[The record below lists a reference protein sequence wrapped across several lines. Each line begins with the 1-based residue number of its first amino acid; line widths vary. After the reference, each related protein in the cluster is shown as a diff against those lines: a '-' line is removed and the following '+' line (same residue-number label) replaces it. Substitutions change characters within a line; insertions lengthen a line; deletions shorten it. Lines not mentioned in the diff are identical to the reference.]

1 MALALRL
8 RLALFYG
15 ASFAAIGISLP
26 YWPVWLA
33 ARGLSPSEIGLL
45 LAASF
50 WPRVVTNLAIPYAA
64 DRLNERRRLMVLLAG
79 LSVVGVA
86 LFGRAQHLWAFLML
100 SIATGA

>member
-1 MALALRL
+1 MARALRL

-33 ARGLSPSEIGLL
+33 ARGLAPSEIGLL

-50 WPRVVTNLAIPYAA
+50 WPRV
-64 DRLNERRRLMVLLAG
+64 
-79 LSVVGVA
+79 
-86 LFGRAQHLWAFLML
+86 
-100 SIATGA
+100 